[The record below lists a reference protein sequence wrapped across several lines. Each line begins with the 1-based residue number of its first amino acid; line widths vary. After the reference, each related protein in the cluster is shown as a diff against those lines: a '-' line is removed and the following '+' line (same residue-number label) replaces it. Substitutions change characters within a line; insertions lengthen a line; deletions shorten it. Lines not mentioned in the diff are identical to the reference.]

1 MNYSLVKDRRF
12 LPPDD
17 RARVVSNLKALR
29 GQLSGEI
36 PAKDAED
43 HMLLATWNVRDFG
56 KPEPKRKGYGP
67 RLEETHFYIAE
78 VISRFDFVAV
88 QEVNDLPE
96 WERVMSILG
105 PDWGWIAT
113 DVTDEAL
120 GGNGERLTFAYDK
133 RKVRFR
139 NIAGE
144 IVMPP
149 GALVSEN
156 VVPKEDD
163 AHAAKADVAGTEVGR
178 QFARSPFVASFQ
190 AGWFRFDICTVHIYY
205 GAESGDKLQRR
216 IAEIGAIAR
225 YLGMRAEEALKQN
238 RSLILLGDFNIVNP
252 EHKTMAALLDA
263 GFETAP
269 ALKDARSN
277 IGDDKHYDQVAFR
290 TEPGFLEYT
299 DSPTADGKKRA
310 GVFDI
315 FANVFS
321 EEQFP
326 RYRSRC
332 QATKAGKDKAGDD
345 LREYY
350 LDWRTYQFSDH
361 KPMWLQLKVNDSDR
375 YIDSLPRD

>member
-12 LPPDD
+12 LDPDD
-17 RARVVSNLKALR
+17 RARVISNLKVLR
-29 GQLSGEI
+29 KQLSDEI
-36 PAKDAED
+36 PGKDAED

-56 KPEPKRKGYGP
+56 KPEPKRKGFGP
-67 RLEETHFYIAE
+67 RLDETHFYIAE

-96 WERVMSILG
+96 WERVLSILG
-105 PDWGWIAT
+105 PDWGFIAT
-113 DVTDEAL
+113 DVTDTEL

-144 IVMPP
+144 IVLPP

-156 VVPKEDD
+156 VVPKADD
-163 AHAAKADVAGTEVGR
+163 EHAAKADVAGTEVGR
-178 QFARSPFVASFQ
+178 QFARTPFVASFQ

-205 GAESGDKLQRR
+205 GTESGEKLEKR
-216 IAEIGAIAR
+216 IAEIGAIAT
-225 YLGMRAEEALKQN
+225 YFGMRAEEALKQK

-252 EHKTMAALLDA
+252 KHRTMAALLNA

-277 IGDDKHYDQVAFR
+277 IGDDKHYDQIAFR
-290 TEPGFLEYT
+290 SEPGLLEYT
-299 DSPTADGKKRA
+299 DTPTPDGKKRA

-315 FANVFS
+315 FANVFTDD
-321 EEQFP
+321 QFS

-332 QATKAGKDKAGDD
+332 QASKGGQGKSGDE

-375 YIDSLPRD
+375 YIDSLPTD

>member
-1 MNYSLVKDRRF
+1 MNYSLIKERRF
-12 LPPDD
+12 LPKAD
-17 RARVVSNLKALR
+17 RARAISNLKLLR
-29 GQLSGEI
+29 KQLSDEI
-36 PAKDAED
+36 PAKDTEE

-67 RLEETHFYIAE
+67 RLGETHFYIAE

-96 WERVMSILG
+96 WDRVMDILG

-113 DVTDEAL
+113 DVTDPAL
-120 GGNGERLTFAYDK
+120 GGNGERLTFVYDE

-156 VVPKEDD
+156 VVPEESD
-163 AHAAKADVAGTEVGR
+163 AHGARADVAGTQVGR
-178 QFARSPFVASFQ
+178 QFARSPFVASFR
-190 AGWFRFDICTVHIYY
+190 AGWFRFDICTVHVYY
-205 GAESGDKLQRR
+205 GTESGPKLARR
-216 IAEIGAIAR
+216 IEEIRAIAQ
-225 YLGMRAEEALKQN
+225 YFGMRAAEALEEK

-252 EHKTMAALLDA
+252 KHKTMTALLDA

-277 IGDDKHYDQVAFR
+277 VLSNKHYDQIAFR
-290 TEPGFLEYT
+290 ADPRFLDYVDT
-299 DSPTADGKKRA
+299 PTPDGKKRA

-315 FANVFS
+315 FANVLSESQFS
-321 EEQFP
+321 
-326 RYRSRC
+326 RYKSKV
-332 QATKAGKDKAGDD
+332 QATAAGNKKSGDE
-345 LREYY
+345 LRDYY

-361 KPMWLQLKVNDSDR
+361 KPMWLQLRVNDSER
-375 YIDSLPRD
+375 YIETLPK